1 MKSDIWHE
9 IRDDLIEAV
18 GKENFRNWLEAV
30 QMVELDGGIAFF
42 EAPTQF
48 QVDWIKQNFNETILH
63 LLQEIDSSVFRIQ
76 FSAAKNSKTS
86 NSAPSNGGDSN
97 EAANQGDGYRR
108 WMRLDPEFTFESFVV
123 GNPNQ
128 VAYHAACRVA
138 QNGPIDYNPLFL
150 HGGVGLG
157 KTHLMHAIGWALR
170 SKHPNSSILYL
181 SAEQFMYEFVRALR
195 YKNTMGFKEAFRSV
209 DVLMVDDV
217 QFIAGKDSTQ
227 QEFFHTFNALIDQ
240 KKRIVLS
247 GDRSPGRIDGLSDRI
262 TSRLQ
267 SGLVVDLHPTDYE
280 LRLNILQY
288 KFERFTNSGGNANVE
303 AGVLD
308 FMARRIS
315 SNVRVLEG
323 ALNRIF
329 ATGYSMKRPI
339 TVRDAGILL
348 ADFIKASDVKIEI
361 DEIIRLVAAYYNIRV
376 SDLVGAKRERIY
388 ARPRH
393 IAMYL
398 AKELTRNSLP
408 EIGRRFGGKDHT
420 TVIYAIKRTEKL
432 IVTESKIDEDVEI
445 LRRRIVE

>member
-1 MKSDIWHE
+1 MNSDIWHE
-9 IRDDLIEAV
+9 IRIPLFEAV
-18 GKENFRNWLEAV
+18 GKENFKNWLETIR
-30 QMVELDGGIAFF
+30 MVALDGGVVFF
-42 EAPTQF
+42 EARTQF
-48 QVDWIKQNFNETILH
+48 QIDWIRRNFSEIILR
-63 LLQEIDSSVFRIQ
+63 LLQDIDSSVVRLQ
-76 FSAAKNSKTS
+76 FSVAKPVKANNATVGG
-86 NSAPSNGGDSN
+86 NGEFRDVAEEN
-97 EAANQGDGYRR
+97 DGYRK
-108 WMRLDPEFTFESFVV
+108 WTRLDPENTFESFIV

-138 QNGPIDYNPLFL
+138 QEGPLDYNPLFF
-150 HGGVGLG
+150 HSGVGLG

-170 SKHPNSSILYL
+170 LKHPNSTILYL

-195 YKNTMGFKEAFRSV
+195 FKDTMGFKEAFRSV

-240 KKRIVLS
+240 NKRIVLS
-247 GDRSPGRIDGLSDRI
+247 GDRSPGRIEGLSSRI

-267 SGLVVDLHPTDYE
+267 SGLVVDLHPTDFE

-288 KFERFTNSGGNANVE
+288 KFERFTNSGADLKIE
-303 AGVLD
+303 DGVLE

-329 ATGYSMKRPI
+329 ATGYSMNRPI
-339 TVRDAGILL
+339 TIRDASSLL
-348 ADFIKASDVKIEI
+348 SDYIKASDEKIEI
-361 DEIIRLVAAYYNIRV
+361 DEIMRQVAAYYKIRV
-376 SDLVGAKRERIY
+376 SDLVGGKRERIY
-388 ARPRH
+388 TRPRH
-393 IAMYL
+393 IAMFL

-420 TVIYAIKRTEKL
+420 SVIYAIKRTEKL
-432 IVTESKIDEDVEI
+432 IRTDGRIDEDVEI
-445 LRRRIVE
+445 LRRRLEE